1 MISTLVAGRSGHGG
15 LDVIVKVEGLGL
27 FPGEA
32 LAAEVTEA
40 GGGRVDRLVECEV
53 LDDAARSQI
62 EVVFNDLLD
71 ETVWNSS

>member
-15 LDVIVKVEGLGL
+15 LDVVVQVEDLGL

-40 GGGRVDRLVECEV
+40 GGGRVDRLVE
-53 LDDAARSQI
+53 
-62 EVVFNDLLD
+62 
-71 ETVWNSS
+71 